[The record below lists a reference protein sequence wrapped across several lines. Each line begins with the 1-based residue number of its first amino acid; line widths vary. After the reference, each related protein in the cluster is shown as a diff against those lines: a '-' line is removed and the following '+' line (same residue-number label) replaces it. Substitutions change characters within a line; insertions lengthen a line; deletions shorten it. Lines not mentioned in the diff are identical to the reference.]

1 MAKSVAKSAAGQ
13 TMDLEAIFRKY
24 GDFVYRTCCR
34 YFRDPADAEDV
45 AQEVF
50 LKLHRRL
57 GEFRGDSALTTWIY
71 RIAANTCIDALRSRK
86 SHVRFEETG
95 MDAMDTMV
103 AANLASCHGDA
114 SLARIDLGR
123 ILAETDDRTREILF
137 LTLAEGCSHEDVGE
151 VVGLSKSAIT
161 KIINRFQKRIQTRKR
176 AWFAEIFSAEAA

>member
-1 MAKSVAKSAAGQ
+1 MSDACG
-13 TMDLEAIFRKY
+13 TPDLEAVFRKY

-57 GEFRGDSALTTWIY
+57 GAFRGESALTTWIY

-86 SHVRFEETG
+86 SHVEFKEAGMDGMGG
-95 MDAMDTMV
+95 MDAMV
-103 AANLASCHGDA
+103 AGNLASGHGDA
-114 SLARIDLGR
+114 TLARIDLGR

-137 LTLAEGCSHEDVGE
+137 LALAEGCSHEDVGE

-176 AWFAEIFSAEAA
+176 AWFAEIFSTEAA

>member
-1 MAKSVAKSAAGQ
+1 MSAADQ
-13 TMDLEAIFRKY
+13 TLNLEAIFRKY

-71 RIAANTCIDALRSRK
+71 RIAANTCIDVLRSRK
-86 SHVRFEETG
+86 SHVEFQETG
-95 MDAMDTMV
+95 MDGMV
-103 AANLASCHGDA
+103 ADNLASGHGDA
-114 SLARIDLGR
+114 TLARIDLGR

-137 LTLAEGCSHEDVGE
+137 LALAEGCSHEDVGE

-176 AWFAEIFSAEAA
+176 AWFAEIFAPEAA

>member
-1 MAKSVAKSAAGQ
+1 MSEAGL
-13 TMDLEAIFRKY
+13 TPDLEATFRKY

-34 YFRDPADAEDV
+34 YFRDAADAEDV

-57 GEFRGDSALTTWIY
+57 REFRGDSALTTWIY
-71 RIAANTCIDALRSRK
+71 RIAVNTCIDALRARK
-86 SHVRFEETG
+86 SHVEYQETG
-95 MDAMDTMV
+95 MDAMV
-103 AANLASCHGDA
+103 ENNLASCHGDA
-114 SLARIDLGR
+114 TLARIDLSR

-137 LTLAEGCSHEDVGE
+137 LALAEGCSHEDVGE

-176 AWFAEIFSAEAA
+176 AWFAEIFPAEAA